1 LEQVARQFQY
11 LGLLQRGI
19 TVQIPYLQLLHQ
31 LAVVLVVQV
40 RPLQIQVVL
49 VAVAVVLVL
58 IDL

>member
-11 LGLLQRGI
+11 LGLPQREI

-31 LAVVLVVQV
+31 LAVALVVQV
-40 RPLQIQVVL
+40 RLLQIQVAL
-49 VAVAVVLVL
+49 VVVAVVLVL